1 MLDYG
6 TKILNNPMTD
16 EQKLSYL
23 ITELKLA
30 ASHQTAWNYNGSF
43 EDGEVYGWS
52 TFAGALLES
61 IGENND

>member
-1 MLDYG
+1 
-6 TKILNNPMTD
+6 MTD